1 MIKLDTKKAKEILT
15 NIRRA
20 KRGQAYMPIDGGSV
34 YAVLNESGE
43 EVRQA
48 IKAQDDALQA
58 EIEAIEDGL
67 VELDSDVAKELEAI
81 AKKL

>member
-20 KRGQAYMPIDGGSV
+20 KRDQAYIPIDGGSI
-34 YAVLNESGE
+34 YAKLSTAGE
-43 EVRQA
+43 NVRKA
-48 IKAQDDALQA
+48 VKAQDDALQA

>member
-15 NIRRA
+15 KIRRA
-20 KRGQAYMPIDGGSV
+20 KRDQAYIPIDGGSI
-34 YAVLNESGE
+34 YAVLNELGDS
-43 EVRQA
+43 VRKA
-48 IKAQDDALQA
+48 VKAQDDALQA

-67 VELDSDVAKELEAI
+67 VDLDSEVAQELEAI

>member
-1 MIKLDTKKAKEILT
+1 MIKLDTKKAKDILT

-20 KRGQAYMPIDGGSV
+20 KRDQAYMPIDGGSV

>member
-15 NIRRA
+15 KIRRA
-20 KRGQAYMPIDGGSV
+20 KRDQAYIPIDGGSV
-34 YAVLNESGE
+34 YAKLSTAGE
-43 EVRQA
+43 NVRKA
-48 IKAQDDALQA
+48 VKAQDDALQA

>member
-15 NIRRA
+15 KIRRT
-20 KRGQAYMPIDGGSV
+20 KRDQAYLPVDGGSL
-34 YAVLNESGE
+34 YAVLNEHGE
-43 EVRQA
+43 SVRQA
-48 IKAQDDALQA
+48 VKAQDDALQA

-67 VELDSDVAKELEAI
+67 VELDSDVAKELESI

>member
-15 NIRRA
+15 NIRRS
-20 KRGQAYMPIDGGSV
+20 KRDQAYIPIDGGSM
-34 YAVLNESGE
+34 YAKLSAAGE
-43 EVRQA
+43 NVRKN
-48 IKAQDDALQA
+48 IKAQDDALQE

-67 VELDSDVAKELEAI
+67 VELDSDIAKELEAI